1 MRIEELKNEEEEEDV
16 ESIYTKYLERAIW
29 RRRQWAHNHLIYYF
43 NLIIVEWGFYKWW
56 GPGRFGRGN
65 GIGPRFRIY

>member
-29 RRRQWAHNHLIYYF
+29 RRRQWAHNHFIYYF
-43 NLIIVEWGFYKWW
+43 NSTIVGLGGEMGLGHVSEFI
-56 GPGRFGRGN
+56 R
-65 GIGPRFRIY
+65 